1 MKTNLGD
8 DWGVKINTLI
18 EQIFGAA
25 ESVKEQVYSELEKSL
40 HFNTEGLDYYPA
52 YNYPPM
58 NVSIR
63 TDKTLVFEFALA
75 GFEKESIHLRFQGD
89 FMFVS
94 ADWTRSEPSNVVTWL
109 KKRLKAKSIIEQ
121 KYFVPAKRFDQS
133 KTTAEFKNGL
143 LTITIPSSEKEDLS
157 QEIIIPIKT

>member
-1 MKTNLGD
+1 MKINLGD
-8 DWGVKINTLI
+8 DWGVKVNTLI

-25 ESVKEQVYSELEKSL
+25 ETVKDQVISEVEKSL
-40 HFNTEGLDYYPA
+40 NMSSEGLDYYPA

-63 TDKTLVFEFALA
+63 TDKSLVFEFALA
-75 GFEKESIHLRFQGD
+75 GFDLENIHLRFQGD
-89 FMFVS
+89 FLLFS
-94 ADWTRSEPSNVVTWL
+94 ADWTRSEPTDVVTWL
-109 KKRLKAKSIIEQ
+109 KKRMKSKSIIEQ

-143 LTITIPSSEKEDLS
+143 LTITIPSLQQDAPSE
-157 QEIIIPIKT
+157 EIIINIKS

>member
-1 MKTNLGD
+1 MKINLGD

-25 ESVKEQVYSELEKSL
+25 EAVKEQVYSEFEKTV
-40 HFNTEGLDYYPA
+40 NTSADVLDYYPA

-63 TDKTLVFEFALA
+63 TDKSLVFEFALA
-75 GFEKESIHLRFQGD
+75 GFDLENIHLRFQGD
-89 FMFVS
+89 FLLFN
-94 ADWTRSEPSNVVTWL
+94 ADWTRSEPTDVVTWL
-109 KKRLKAKSIIEQ
+109 KKRMKSKSIIEQ
-121 KYFVPAKRFDQS
+121 KYFVPSKRFDQS

-143 LTITIPSSEKEDLS
+143 LTIIIPSLQEDVHSE
-157 QEIIIPIKT
+157 EIIITIK